1 MRNSKRAARVGR
13 FDVLEDRIVMASRAA
28 IVNADVTA
36 FFNNYASTI
45 PAMVANF
52 ETLAATT
59 KASGL
64 ATDLQAEQSAGSAI
78 EQAIVNDVNALATQL
93 YKDLGRSG
101 FNSIRLSVTGVST
114 PTNDV
119 TFKSSQPN
127 AGSLL
132 FSLLEVGQT
141 NLAALGGVSGV
152 QLAANLSITTSY
164 AVSIGSP
171 ILPLTPFGNFTAT
184 WFTDVQPLARQL
196 DADRMAGGTT
206 PTMEQLA
213 VIESDIQAID
223 AVTIRD
229 TNNLATTLVNQL
241 GKSST
246 QGIGTIISGVNS
258 TTSPIFTPGSGTAPA
273 YGSLLA
279 TLLLFDSDVASL
291 ENPYIAI
298 AIVNQTAFI

>member
-1 MRNSKRAARVGR
+1 MRNGKRAARVGR
-13 FDVLEDRIVMASRAA
+13 FDVLEDRVVMSRAS
-28 IVNADVTA
+28 IVNADITA
-36 FFNNYASTI
+36 FFSNYASTI

-52 ETLAATT
+52 EALAATAS
-59 KASGL
+59 KSGL
-64 ATDLQAEQSAGSAI
+64 ATDLQAEQAAGSAI
-78 EQAIVNDVNALATQL
+78 ETAIVNDVNGLATQL
-93 YKDLGRSG
+93 LKDLGSSS

-119 TFKSSQPN
+119 TFHSNQPN

-184 WFTDVQPLARQL
+184 WFTDVQPLAHQL
-196 DADRMAGGTT
+196 DADRVAGGTT
-206 PTMEQLA
+206 PNMQQLA

-229 TNNLATTLVNQL
+229 TNVLATTLVNQL

-246 QGIGTIISGVNS
+246 PGIGAIITGVSS
-258 TTSPIFTPGSGTAPA
+258 TTSPIFTPGTGTAPA
-273 YGSLLA
+273 FGSLLA
-279 TLLLFDSDVASL
+279 TLLLFDTDVASL
-291 ENPYIAI
+291 QNPFVAV
-298 AIVNQTAFI
+298 ALVNQTAFI